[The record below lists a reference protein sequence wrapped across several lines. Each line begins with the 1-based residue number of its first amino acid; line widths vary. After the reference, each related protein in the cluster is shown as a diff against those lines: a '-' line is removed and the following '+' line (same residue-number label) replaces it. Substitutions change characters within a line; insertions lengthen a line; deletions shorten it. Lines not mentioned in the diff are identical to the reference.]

1 MNENNFGVET
11 PVENNQPEMTST
23 PMPQETVAPVAPA
36 EPTPAAVDPYA
47 AQPAAPVEPAPV
59 APAPVEGKKKGKLP
73 IIIIIV
79 VLLVALGVGGFFVYK
94 SIVSKPKNILD
105 SSIDLLVNKSLLAK
119 NELKDRLK
127 FDYKKETIESSGSI
141 SISFE
146 GSTGEFKTLADL
158 GKVGIDYDTV
168 ISIPNKQFSASLAY
182 KEGDN
187 KIVSGEAFYKDKKV
201 YYQFP
206 DLIKQAFY
214 EEIPEEIDID
224 KILDE
229 SIKSVSFENYDKIVE
244 KMAIFLKKSIKEEYL
259 VQESGSYKVDGVD
272 VKGLKTSFDLSEVRL
287 IDIENAY
294 LKQMSEDEEFLK
306 LLTEFIPTI
315 SKEEYK
321 KEMEETIKSNDEA
334 LKNATGDVI
343 ATVNIYST
351 DLGKFLALTAI
362 NKEDG
367 KNEEFITSVTVDDV
381 NTTKIH
387 AEVST
392 NKLASFNLSLSTED
406 ESMIT
411 NCIDDPTGL
420 TNNCGGGVT
429 QPSPVAE
436 KKTIEIKT
444 DNKNKVTEI
453 KVDKIVVKFAK
464 VSNGYSF
471 NFDADGLVVN
481 GTLTFDYKDK
491 NEKEDFKLDIKSEGI
506 KVALAANGE
515 TKLADGIKTFDVSNA
530 KKMAELTQEEAQTM
544 NTNLGLRL
552 LTSKVYTVIIQEL
565 QKQMQQQQTQ
575 YYIDDYEDYEGD
587 L

>member
-11 PVENNQPEMTST
+11 PVENSQPEMTST
-23 PMPQETVAPVAPA
+23 PMPQENVAPVAPVAPA
-36 EPTPAAVDPYA
+36 PAAVDPYA
-47 AQPAAPVEPAPV
+47 AQPAAPAPV
-59 APAPVEGKKKGKLP
+59 APAPVEGKKKSKLP
-73 IIIIIV
+73 IIIIIL

-94 SIVSKPKNILD
+94 SIASKPKNILD
-105 SSIDLLVNKSLLAK
+105 SSIDLLVNKSLFAK
-119 NELKDRLK
+119 NELKERLK
-127 FDYKKETIESSGSI
+127 FDYKKETIESSGNF

-146 GSTGEFKTLADL
+146 GSTGDFEALADL

-168 ISIPNKQFSASLAY
+168 ISIPNKQLSASLAY
-182 KEGDN
+182 KEGDS
-187 KIVSGEAFYKDKKV
+187 KIISGEAFYKDKKI

-214 EEIPEEIDID
+214 EEVPEEIDID

-229 SIKSVSFENYDKIVE
+229 SIKSVSFENYDKLVE
-244 KMAIFLKKSIKEEYL
+244 KMTIFLKKSIKEEYL

-272 VKGLKTSFDLSEVRL
+272 VKGLKTSFDLSQVRL

-294 LKQMSEDEEFLK
+294 LKQMSEDDEFLK
-306 LLTEFIPTI
+306 LLSEFIPTI
-315 SKEEYK
+315 SKEEFK

-343 ATVNIYST
+343 GTINIYST
-351 DLGKFLALTAI
+351 DLGKFLALTVVA
-362 NKEDG
+362 KENG
-367 KNEEFITSVTVDDV
+367 KNEEVLTSVTVDDI
-381 NTTKIH
+381 NTTKIY

-392 NKLASFNLSLSTED
+392 PNIASFNTLLPKE

-411 NCIDDPTGL
+411 NCIDDPTGM
-420 TNNCGGGVT
+420 TNCGGAEVQPRPVT
-429 QPSPVAE
+429 E

-453 KVDKIVVKFAK
+453 KVDKLLVKIAK

-471 NFDADGLVVN
+471 NFESNGLVVN

-491 NEKEDFKLDIKSEGI
+491 NEKEDFKLDIKNENV
-506 KVALAANGE
+506 KVAITANGE

-530 KKMAELTQEEAQTM
+530 KKMQELTQEEAQTM

-552 LTSKVYTVIIQEL
+552 ITSKVYTVITKNL
-565 QKQMQQQQTQ
+565 QQTITQQQQPNP
-575 YYIDDYEDYEGD
+575 YDYGYEEEDYDLGD
-587 L
+587 F